1 MPGSEYIWGTAD
13 VESRRLLWQTELY
26 KREARQLVNRLQ
38 LRPGAQAVD
47 LGCGPLGILDVL
59 AEQVGTTGRVVGV
72 ELEPR
77 FIALARQL
85 LAERMLVENVELVA
99 ADATETGLPDSS
111 FDFAHSR
118 LLLIVVREPER
129 VVAEMVRLVRPGG
142 TVAVEEADI
151 CSWICEPMHPA
162 WQRLFAAFETIYS
175 DEGKNLRIGR
185 QTLAMLRDAGL
196 QRVAGDLH
204 VRLNGPG
211 DFHQQQLLI
220 FVESMRE
227 RMLNRGLFEKE
238 ELKALVDELRT
249 HLDDP
254 GTVVVSPLLFQA
266 WGYKLG
272 ETRRV

>member
-1 MPGSEYIWGTAD
+1 MPDSEYIWGTAD

-59 AEQVGTTGRVVGV
+59 AEQVGPTGRVVGV

-77 FIALARQL
+77 FITLARQL
-85 LAERMLVENVELVA
+85 LAERMFDNVELVA
-99 ADATETGLPDSS
+99 ADATETGLRSCA

-129 VVAEMVRLVRPGG
+129 VVAELVRLVRPGG
-142 TVAVEEADI
+142 VVAVEEADI
-151 CSWICEPMHPA
+151 CSWICEPVHPA

-175 DEGKNLRIGR
+175 DEGKDLRVGR
-185 QTLAMLRDAGL
+185 RTLAMLRDAGL

-204 VRLNGPG
+204 ARLNGPG

-227 RMLNRGLFEKE
+227 RMLNRGLFEME
-238 ELKALVDELRT
+238 ELNALVGELRT
-249 HLDDP
+249 HVDDP

-266 WGYKLG
+266 WGYKPG
-272 ETRRV
+272 EARRV

>member
-38 LRPGAQAVD
+38 LQRGAQAVD

-59 AEQVGTTGRVVGV
+59 AEQVGPTGRVVGV

-85 LAERMLVENVELVA
+85 LAERTFNNVELVA
-99 ADATETGLPDSS
+99 ADAAETGLPSCA

-129 VVAEMVRLVRPGG
+129 VVAELVRLVKPGG
-142 TVAVEEADI
+142 VVAVEEADI
-151 CSWICEPMHPA
+151 CSWICEPVHSA

-175 DEGKNLRIGR
+175 DEGKDLRVGR
-185 QTLAMLRDAGL
+185 RTLAMLRDAGL

-204 VRLNGPG
+204 ARLNGPG

-220 FVESMRE
+220 FVESMRG

-238 ELKALVDELRT
+238 ELNALVHELRT
-249 HLDDP
+249 HVDDP

-266 WGYKLG
+266 WGYKPG